1 MIDCFHSVGLP
12 RRTILEAIDMVA
24 AAGYSAI
31 ELNAETLPWAPAH
44 VTPQT
49 PPQDRRDIAENCRR
63 HGLSIPAIG
72 AHIEM
77 VSADP
82 GERSAAVAYVNGCT
96 DLAVDVG
103 SPIIHILSGP
113 QPTAGTAAEVWR
125 WFADAVVATTQ
136 HASNRGVVL
145 AIEAIAGH
153 LFHCV
158 DDYHRLAKDLAGVP
172 FRVNFD
178 PSHLEVQGENPRR
191 IVDEL
196 GDRIVNVHLKDG
208 KGLYPDFTFPPLG
221 QGTIDFDELVR
232 GLRDAGYKGALSV
245 EYEAQVYGFD
255 ESEDTILRN
264 GAIFLDR
271 LGAQRG
277 RGSTRLPQ

>member
-1 MIDCFHSVGLP
+1 MREESMIGCFHSVGLP

-24 AAGYSAI
+24 AAGHSAI

-49 PPQDRRDIAENCRR
+49 SSKDRHDIAESCRR
-63 HGLSIPAIG
+63 HGLAIPAVG
-72 AHIEM
+72 AHVEM

-82 GERSAAVAYVNGCT
+82 GERSAAIAYVNGCT
-96 DLAVDVG
+96 DLAVDFG

-113 QPTAGTAAEVWR
+113 QPAEAAEAWR
-125 WFADAVVATTQ
+125 WFADAVSATTEY
-136 HASNRGVVL
+136 ASKRGVVL

-158 DDYHRLAKDLAGVP
+158 DDYHRLAKDLASVP

-191 IVDEL
+191 VVDEL
-196 GDRIVNVHLKDG
+196 ADRIVHVHLKDG
-208 KGLYPDFTFPPLG
+208 KGRYPNFTFPPLG
-221 QGTIDFDELVR
+221 QGTIDFEDLVR
-232 GLRDAGYKGALSV
+232 GLREAGYQGALSV
-245 EYEAQVYGFD
+245 EYEAQVFGFD
-255 ESEDTILRN
+255 ESEETILRS
-264 GAIFLDR
+264 GAMALKRF
-271 LGAQRG
+271 GVG
-277 RGSTRLPQ
+277 RGPT